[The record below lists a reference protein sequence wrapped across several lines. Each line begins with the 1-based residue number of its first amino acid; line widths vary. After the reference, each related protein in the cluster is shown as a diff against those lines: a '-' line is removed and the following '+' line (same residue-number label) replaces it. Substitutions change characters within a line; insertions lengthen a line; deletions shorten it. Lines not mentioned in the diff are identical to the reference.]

1 MSDSSSP
8 PLPGFP
14 PPVHALLLKACLT
27 EGAPAL
33 AHWHEWRRVQ
43 DFDLIDPT
51 SQRLVPLL
59 HHNLARLGVPSDAPD
74 MGRYAGLHRR
84 TWYENAAAVAQAA
97 AVIKELTAAGIPTL
111 VLKGTALASAHYPA
125 GGVRPVG
132 DADLL
137 VPAPHAPAAL
147 RLLLGKGWEP
157 RPPRAAATLL
167 AVDLHKRHGWEIR
180 NPDGRGFDLH
190 WRLLAVSADASLDT
204 PFWDSAVPLNLQGTP
219 TLTLSA
225 PHHLLH
231 VCVHGLCLG
240 QVPAYHWVADA
251 AMILR
256 HPGPAGFDWDAF
268 LAAARLQRVEL
279 FASAALRHLAAVFAI
294 PIPGHVLSALGSAR
308 TERWQR
314 VEFDAFT
321 TFRPAVRR
329 SYYCRHR
336 LGRLR
341 ACSSAWLAR
350 PAWLAYLRMMQLQW
364 EAPTLA
370 HLPLAGARKLLRRM
384 RPT

>member
-1 MSDSSSP
+1 MTRPAPSS
-8 PLPGFP
+8 LPGFP
-14 PPVHALLLKACLT
+14 PPAHARLLKACLV
-27 EGAPAL
+27 EDDSAI
-33 AHWHEWRRVQ
+33 AHWHAWRR
-43 DFDLIDPT
+43 DLNFDDIDNA
-51 SQRLVPLL
+51 SQRLIPLL
-59 HHNLARLGVPSDAPD
+59 HHNLHRLGVPTDAPD

-97 AVIKELTAAGIPTL
+97 AVIKELSAAGIPTL
-111 VLKGTALASAHYPA
+111 VLKGTALASAHYHA
-125 GGVRPVG
+125 GGLRPVG

-137 VPAPHAPAAL
+137 VPAQHAPAAL
-147 RLLLGKGWEP
+147 QLLLGKGWEP
-157 RPPRAAATLL
+157 RPQRTAATLL
-167 AVDLHKRHGWEIR
+167 SVDLHKRHGWEIR
-180 NPDGRGFDLH
+180 NDDGRGFDLH

-204 PFWDSAVPLNLQGTP
+204 PFWDAAMPLRLQGTP

-268 LAAARLQRVEL
+268 LAAARLQRVER
-279 FASAALRHLAAVFAI
+279 FASSALRHLAGVFAI
-294 PIPGHVLSALGSAR
+294 PIPDRVLSDLDSAPLA
-308 TERWQR
+308 RWQH
-314 VEFDAFT
+314 VEFNAFT
-321 TFRPAVRR
+321 TFNPAVRR
-329 SYYCRHR
+329 SYYCWHR

-341 ACSSAWLAR
+341 TCSTAWAAR

-370 HLPLAGARKLLRRM
+370 HLPLAGTRKLLRRV